1 MANNLNNLDIKD
13 LFFEQFKGGG
23 KGGTNTTSN
32 LATGAVIG
40 AGAGTLISGSSNIG
54 SSNVQKCPI
63 SDDSLYC
70 QVSRTAGITGMVVFM
85 LFILVFV
92 VAFFYFLYVMFFK
105 SKGSASKSMRR
116 GRR

>member
-1 MANNLNNLDIKD
+1 MNTFNMKE

-23 KGGTNTTSN
+23 KASTNTTSN
-32 LATGAVIG
+32 LATGAVVG
-40 AGAGTLISGSSNIG
+40 AGVGTLISGSSNMG

-85 LFILVFV
+85 LFILIFV

-105 SKGSASKSMRR
+105 SKGSARKSMRN

>member
-1 MANNLNNLDIKD
+1 MNNLNNLDIKD

-23 KGGTNTTSN
+23 KGGTAN

-105 SKGSASKSMRR
+105 SKGSASKIMRK